1 MEESRQL
8 HASADFPPEK
18 AAWSALNRRLG
29 GPQGV
34 AGLLGKRS
42 IIILR
47 LPGIEPRFLG
57 GTARRLVNIM
67 TALQRLVYSY

>member
-8 HASADFPPEK
+8 HASVAFPPEK
-18 AAWSALNRRLG
+18 APWRAMNRRLG
-29 GPQGV
+29 EPQGGV
-34 AGLLGKRS
+34 GLLGKRR

-57 GTARRLVNIM
+57 GPARRLVTIM
-67 TALQRLVYSY
+67 TALHRFVYSY